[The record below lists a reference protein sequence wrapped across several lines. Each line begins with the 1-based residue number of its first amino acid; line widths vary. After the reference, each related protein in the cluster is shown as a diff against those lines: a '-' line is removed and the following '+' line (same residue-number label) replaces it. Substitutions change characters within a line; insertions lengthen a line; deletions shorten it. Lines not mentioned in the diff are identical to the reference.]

1 MKMWQVVV
9 YQKITLLGHLVQVVF
24 MATTLIYISASA
36 LQFSP
41 LIFNKSIELLNIYFP
56 TLEYSRTYPH
66 FIMMLHDFLFY
77 QLAYLF
83 FIDVRLQNALA
94 IGN

>member
-1 MKMWQVVV
+1 MKMWLVVV
-9 YQKITLLGHLVQVVF
+9 YKKITIHGHLAQVVF

-41 LIFNKSIELLNIYFP
+41 LIYNKSIELSNIYFP

-66 FIMMLHDFLFY
+66 SIMMLQGSLSLSVGLLIF
-77 QLAYLF
+77 
-83 FIDVRLQNALA
+83 
-94 IGN
+94 